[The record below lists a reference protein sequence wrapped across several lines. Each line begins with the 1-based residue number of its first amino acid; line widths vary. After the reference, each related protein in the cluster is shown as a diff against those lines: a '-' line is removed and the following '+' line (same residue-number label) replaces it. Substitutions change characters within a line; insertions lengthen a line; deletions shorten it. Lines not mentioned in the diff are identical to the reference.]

1 MKWLRFTHAGAEG
14 FGTLDGETIHVH
26 TGELFDAPTPTGAML
41 RLDEVRLGLPC
52 RVGKVLALWNNFRAA
67 AEKNGWAPP
76 TEPLYFLKSP
86 NSLAPHGSVTPALA
100 PEVGRVA
107 FEGELAVVIGRRAHR
122 VSLAQAPDHI
132 LGYTCADDVTA
143 IELLNRDPAFPQWT
157 RAKGF
162 DGFGVLGPVIETA
175 LDLSTAQ
182 LRTRVGGRERQAYAL
197 ADMFFPPAELVARIS
212 QDLPLEP
219 GDVILCG
226 TSLGVLP
233 MKPGSEVE
241 VEIDGLGTLRHRYG

>member
-1 MKWLRFTHAGAEG
+1 MKWLRYTHAGTEG

-26 TGELFDAPTPTGAML
+26 TGELFGAHQPSGQTL
-41 RLDEVRLGLPC
+41 QRAEVTLGLPC
-52 RVGKVLALWNNFRAA
+52 KVGKVLALWNNFRAA

-76 TEPLYFLKSP
+76 AEPLYFMKTP
-86 NSLAPHGSVTPALA
+86 NSLAAHGSVTPALA

-122 VSLAQAPDHI
+122 IGVDEAPAHI

-162 DGFGVLGPVIETA
+162 DGFGVLGPVIETG
-175 LDLSTAQ
+175 LDLSTAM

-241 VEIDGLGTLRHRYG
+241 VSIDGLGTLAHRYG